1 MIIIL
6 SMIAA
11 GFAIGIAVFLLLVMA
26 DGRRLRER
34 MREPRPAFMPE
45 EAEPET
51 PLVTSRYAL

>member
-1 MIIIL
+1 MMKI
-6 SMIAA
+6 
-11 GFAIGIAVFLLLVMA
+11 LLLILACFVVGTAAFFMLLLA

-34 MREPRPAFMPE
+34 MLEPRPRFMPD